1 MRAVLWIILALTA
14 VFAALNWPVFNA
26 AQPLW
31 LGFTTI
37 SAPLGVLLLGAL
49 LVVAVLLLVEQSRA
63 LGESRRFTREL
74 DAQRKLAERA
84 EGSRYSELRAYFAE
98 ELGRVEQR
106 SLDTRATLIN
116 RMDALERDLR
126 TAIEQSGTAVAT
138 YIADHEE
145 RVARRPEARPETRPE
160 PMPAVFRR

>member
-14 VFAALNWPVFNA
+14 LFAALNWPVFNTP
-26 AQPLW
+26 QPLW
-31 LGFTTI
+31 LGFTTVT
-37 SAPLGVLLLGAL
+37 APLGVLLLGAL
-49 LVVAVLLLVEQSRA
+49 AVVAVLLLVEQSRA

-74 DAQRKLAERA
+74 DAQRKLAEKA

-116 RMDALERDLR
+116 RMDSLERDLR
-126 TAIEQSGTAVAT
+126 TAIDQTGSTVAT
-138 YIADHEE
+138 YLADHED
-145 RVARRPEARPETRPE
+145 RLARRADSPRSDA
-160 PMPAVFRR
+160 MPAVFRR